1 MVTREQ
7 IMERLSYAQL
17 TIGTSRANFFDEDV
31 PERMMRN
38 IVAILIF
45 GDGTASRTVEIEKVK
60 DGHETPPTDPDDYD
74 MIFDN
79 VPVPPAAVVPLPQE
93 GYNIENAIVV
103 LEGGTNLSAVAS
115 AGAPEAT
122 LIYWDTELA

>member
-1 MVTREQ
+1 MLTRDQ
-7 IMERLSYAQL
+7 IIERLSYAQL
-17 TIGTSRANFFDEDV
+17 TLSGSRQNFFAADV

-38 IVAILIF
+38 IVEILLF

-60 DGHETPPTDPDDYD
+60 EDDTYD

-79 VPVPPAAVVPLPQE
+79 IPVPPAAVVPLPQDA
-93 GYNIENAIVV
+93 YDIENPIVV

-115 AGAPEAT
+115 AGTPEAT

>member
-1 MVTREQ
+1 MSIGKELTREQ
-7 IMERLSYAQL
+7 IMERLSYAEL
-17 TIGTSRANFFDEDV
+17 TIGTSRANFFTDDV

-38 IVAILIF
+38 IVAIIIF

-60 DGHETPPTDPDDYD
+60 EDDTYD

-79 VPVPPAAVVPLPQE
+79 VPVPPALAVQLPVAD
-93 GYNIENAIVV
+93 YDIENPIVV
-103 LEGGTNLSAVAS
+103 LEGGTNISAIAS